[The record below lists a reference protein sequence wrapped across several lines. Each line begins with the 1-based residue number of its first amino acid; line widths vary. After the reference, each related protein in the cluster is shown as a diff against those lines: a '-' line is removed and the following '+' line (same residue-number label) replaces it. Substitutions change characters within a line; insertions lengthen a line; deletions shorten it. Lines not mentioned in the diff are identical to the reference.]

1 MLLFP
6 QGTQAL
12 HATSLSPIMV
22 NKLAPSLGVADKVL
36 EVPTA
41 HSSIA
46 VALHGLL
53 LILWPYT
60 PGLTTSV
67 HRGLPDAAIPIRDP
81 GFTRHEPF
89 TNYG

>member
-1 MLLFP
+1 
-6 QGTQAL
+6 
-12 HATSLSPIMV
+12 MV
-22 NKLAPSLGVADKVL
+22 VKIL
-36 EVPTA
+36 EIKTCF
-41 HSSIA
+41 
-46 VALHGLL
+46 VALRGVL

-81 GFTRHEPF
+81 GLTRHELF